1 VIAVS
6 KIMSCGVDDQGVVTG
21 KGRDVPL
28 THYIVSLGGTMLVQ
42 RAAWTELEASLSSL
56 YRGIVTDA

>member
-1 VIAVS
+1 
-6 KIMSCGVDDQGVVTG
+6 MDDQGVVTG